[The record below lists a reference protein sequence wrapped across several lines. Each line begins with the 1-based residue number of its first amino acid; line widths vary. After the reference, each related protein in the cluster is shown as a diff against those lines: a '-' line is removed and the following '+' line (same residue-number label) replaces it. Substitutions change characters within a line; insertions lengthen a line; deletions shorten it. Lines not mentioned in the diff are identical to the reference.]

1 METVRRAVGLGV
13 NWTDT
18 AANYGL
24 EHSEEV
30 VGRAI
35 KELPGAERPLVFTRG
50 LVTEASN
57 HTTPTDRT
65 GLPEFVGI

>member
-1 METVRRAVGLGV
+1 VETVRRAVGLGV

-50 LVTEASN
+50 ACHGSEQSYDA
-57 HTTPTDRT
+57 D
-65 GLPEFVGI
+65 

>member
-1 METVRRAVGLGV
+1 VETVRRAVGLGV

-50 LVTEASN
+50 
-57 HTTPTDRT
+57 
-65 GLPEFVGI
+65 GLSRKRAIIRRRLTAPDFRSS